1 MRRPG
6 PIGSGPLELV
16 DRPAPT
22 PGPGELRVHVR
33 TCGVCRTDLH
43 LAEGDL
49 APRRPGIVLGH
60 EVVGV
65 VDRLGPG
72 ATRFAVG
79 DRVGIAWLRHTC
91 GACRFCVRGAENLC
105 VAPRFTGWDDDG
117 GYAELAVVDERFAY
131 AVPDHFSDEEA
142 APLLC
147 AGIIG
152 FRALRRVE
160 LPPGGRLG
168 IYGFGAS
175 AHLAAQVALAEGAIV
190 HVLTRSPDARRLA
203 LELGASSAGDT
214 FDEPPEPLDAAILFA
229 PVGEIVPVALAALD
243 RGGILA
249 IAGIHL
255 TDIPALRYQEHLF
268 QERQLRSVTANTRQ
282 DGEDLLATAARIGI
296 RVETTAY
303 ALEQADVAL
312 RDLAEDRVIGAAV
325 LTVSS

>member
-1 MRRPG
+1 MRGWVVRRPG

-16 DRPAPT
+16 DRPAPS
-22 PGPGELRVHVR
+22 PGPGELRVQVR

-49 APRRPGIVLGH
+49 APRRPGVVLGH

-91 GACRFCVRGAENLC
+91 GACRFCSRGAENLC
-105 VAPRFTGWDDDG
+105 LAPRFTGWDDDG

-131 AVPDHFSDEEA
+131 AVPDRFSDEEA

-152 FRALRRVE
+152 FRALRRAA

-175 AHLAAQVALAEGAIV
+175 AHLAAQVALAEGA
-190 HVLTRSPDARRLA
+190 TRPRAD
-203 LELGASSAGDT
+203 
-214 FDEPPEPLDAAILFA
+214 P
-229 PVGEIVPVALAALD
+229 
-243 RGGILA
+243 
-249 IAGIHL
+249 IAGR
-255 TDIPALRYQEHLF
+255 PPP
-268 QERQLRSVTANTRQ
+268 
-282 DGEDLLATAARIGI
+282 GARARCVVG
-296 RVETTAY
+296 
-303 ALEQADVAL
+303 
-312 RDLAEDRVIGAAV
+312 G
-325 LTVSS
+325 